1 MAKFKVGDKVK
12 IVGNSS
18 GHQFEI
24 GEIVYILKVH
34 RSNYSAGRYRID
46 NTIFDWWFV
55 KQDDIVP
62 FNSTAK
68 VV

>member
-18 GHQFEI
+18 GHMFEI
-24 GEIVYILKVH
+24 GEAVYILKCN
-34 RSNYSAGRYRID
+34 RSNYSAGRCRID
-46 NTIFDWWFV
+46 NAPFDWWFV
-55 KQDDIVP
+55 GKDDIVP

>member
-24 GEIVYILKVH
+24 GEIVYILKVR
-34 RSNYSAGRYRID
+34 RSSYSAGRHRIG
-46 NTIFDWWFV
+46 NNPFDWWFV
-55 KQDDIVP
+55 MQDDIAP

>member
-12 IVGNSS
+12 IVGDTS
-18 GHQFEI
+18 GHQFRI
-24 GEIVYILKVH
+24 GEIVYILKVY
-34 RSNYSAGRYRID
+34 RNNYSAGRHRID
-46 NTIFDWWFV
+46 NNPFDWWFV
-55 KQDDIVP
+55 GKDDIAP